1 MQMSFLM
8 AGAIILELENFW
20 LKLAVSVVSDV
31 RLSLKIFSGNLLA
44 GKESVNGNQEQYIS

>member
-1 MQMSFLM
+1 M